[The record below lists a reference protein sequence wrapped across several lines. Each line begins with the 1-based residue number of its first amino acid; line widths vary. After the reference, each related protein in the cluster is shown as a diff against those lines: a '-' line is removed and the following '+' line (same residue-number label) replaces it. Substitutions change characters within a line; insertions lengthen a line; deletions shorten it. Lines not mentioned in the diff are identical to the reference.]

1 MAHFSDLILNNSL
14 PTLAEELEWLEETI
28 SFRLKDY
35 FEQVVGAELPLMPDL
50 KKDDSYYAQF
60 IRYYGIGEI
69 ERLVMIIA
77 LAPHLRPSI
86 FDIFFTKNKQYDRYY
101 AEFGGVKGDKHNGF
115 LPTGET
121 TAFIISGSD
130 LMRRFELYKCFEE
143 EHVFS
148 KQNIVSLGFTND
160 HEPIWSGELIVS
172 KEFLSNLTLN
182 EPFKPRFSPTFPAK
196 LLTTRLE
203 WSDAIFESK
212 LLKDIDHIRT
222 WINYEK
228 EIMLNADLRRYLKK
242 GYRALFYGP
251 PGTGKSMTA
260 ALLGKS
266 ENLDV
271 YRVDLSSVVSKFIG
285 ETEKNLANIFKV
297 AENKRWILFFD
308 EADALFSKRMNTQS
322 SNDMFANQQVSYLL
336 QRIEDFD
343 GIAILASNFKDNID
357 DAFLRRFQSI
367 IYFPK
372 PDQSMMVKLWK
383 KYFSMYSIENIDFDK
398 IANNFEI
405 SGGSILNVLRYCAV
419 QTANRK
425 NGRVLEKD
433 IIDAIKKEYDKE
445 GQTI

>member
-1 MAHFSDLILNNSL
+1 MDLILNNSL
-14 PTLAEELEWLEETI
+14 PTLARELDWLEDTI

-35 FEQVVGAELPLMPDL
+35 FEQVVGDELPFMPDL

-60 IRYYGIGEI
+60 SRYHGLAEI

-77 LAPHLRPSI
+77 LAPHLKPSI

-101 AEFGGVKGDKHNGF
+101 SEFGGIKGDKHNGF

-121 TAFIISGSD
+121 AAFIIAGSD
-130 LMRRFELYKCFEE
+130 LNRRFELYKCFEE
-143 EHVFS
+143 EHLLVQ
-148 KQNIVSLGFTND
+148 QNIISLGFTND

-172 KEFLSNLTLN
+172 KEFLSNLTLS
-182 EPFKPRFSPTFPAK
+182 ETFKPRFSPTFPAQ

-212 LLKDIDHIRT
+212 LLKDIDHIRI
-222 WINYEK
+222 WINNEN
-228 EIMLNADLRRYLKK
+228 EIMRNVDLRRYLKK

-285 ETEKNLANIFKV
+285 ETEKNLSNIFKI

-336 QRIEDFD
+336 QRIEDFN
-343 GIAILASNFKDNID
+343 GVAILASNFKDNID

-372 PDQSMMVKLWK
+372 PDQSMMVRLWK
-383 KYFSMYSIENIDFDK
+383 KYFSMYSTENIDFDK